1 MGPKIAT
8 KKTPKTIEETY
19 KKVDQVDHILLRPD
33 TYIGDVKIQNQ
44 SNTEVD
50 KSLNE
55 LKLKT
60 FDDQKSSLLK
70 V

>member
-1 MGPKIAT
+1 M
-8 KKTPKTIEETY
+8 
-19 KKVDQVDHILLRPD
+19 
-33 TYIGDVKIQNQ
+33 
-44 SNTEVD
+44 EVD

-70 V
+70 VLNNENKSRQDERSLLDKNKNETN